1 MVPKPG
7 SARDASASVASDF
20 ISNINGDRVHEI
32 TSVKLV
38 NLPARK
44 CVGRAG
50 EVILLQTTHF
60 PIDISRLGN
69 IYVYNVQVKFNY
81 KFRNAKQK

>member
-44 CVGRAG
+44 GVGRAG
-50 EVILLQTTHF
+50 GSHTPTDNPFSYRH
-60 PIDISRLGN
+60 
-69 IYVYNVQVKFNY
+69 
-81 KFRNAKQK
+81 